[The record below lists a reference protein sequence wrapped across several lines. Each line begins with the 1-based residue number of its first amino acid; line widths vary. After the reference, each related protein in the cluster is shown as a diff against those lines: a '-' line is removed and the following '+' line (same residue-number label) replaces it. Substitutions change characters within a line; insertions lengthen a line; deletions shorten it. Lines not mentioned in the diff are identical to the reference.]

1 MDITKLASSA
11 VEQAQAAARPAK
23 ASSNYTDLHG
33 PVETAGGH
41 GDAFLVKSPTG
52 VVYVENRPRGGGRV
66 KRVPLTAVAAIFPQI
81 LPQEKAEQP
90 APAKK

>member
-1 MDITKLASSA
+1 MDTITKLASAA
-11 VEQAQAAARPAK
+11 VEQAQAASRPAK

-41 GDAFLVKSPTG
+41 GDAFLVQSPTG

-81 LPQEKAEQP
+81 LPQEEAP